1 MASFKSRLVIL
12 AACVCLVC
20 GCGPDKKFSLS
31 AKGRLFAVAPPS
43 AKDLAKMKLQYYWT
57 DSVELAVGESLRR
70 MWRLDEKLYLLTSN
84 NRLVALEAA
93 TGAFA
98 WSCQV
103 ADVKKDVFA
112 PCHAGG
118 VAIPKV
124 GGMDVLREG
133 ARPDEMESFDAVI
146 VNTLGYALLIDRK
159 TGKVKRKLEFE
170 FAANSPGCSDG
181 FHFYVGSVRGWFYA
195 VRLSEGLVTWT
206 MTTKDMITTAPRYAK
221 GVLYV
226 ASNDGSFYAAR
237 PNLGRERR
245 RFWQQ
250 VTDGPLTAGFVVAQ
264 VEEGQGAC
272 FVPSGDYRLY
282 AYNSVTG
289 KTLWTFRAQGPLLK
303 AVQVGVRSVF
313 QYAYRDKFYA
323 LDLATGRERWQMPHG
338 RLVLGAA
345 GAYVFVLSDKRQM
358 LAVHEVLGDVEHSV
372 FMSGLELFV
381 PNAADSVLY
390 AASRSGGIACIRPIG
405 AGHLTPAKLKARRD
419 QDETGA
425 GP

>member
-1 MASFKSRLVIL
+1 MASLRSRLVIL

-31 AKGRLFAVAPPS
+31 GKERLFAVAPPS

-57 DSVELAVGESLRR
+57 ESVDLAVGESLRR

-84 NRLVALEAA
+84 NRLVALDAA
-93 TGAFA
+93 TGAYA

-103 ADVKKDVFA
+103 ADAKKDVFA
-112 PCHAGG
+112 PCHADGA
-118 VAIPKV
+118 AIPTV
-124 GGMDVLREG
+124 GGMDVLRESP
-133 ARPDEMESFDAVI
+133 RPEETESIDAVI
-146 VNTLGYALLIDRK
+146 INTLAYALVIDRK

-170 FAANSPGCSDG
+170 FVANSAGCSDG
-181 FHFYVGSVRGWFYA
+181 THFYVGSVRGWFYA

-206 MTTKDMITTAPRYAK
+206 MTTKDMITTAPKYAG

-226 ASNDGSFYAAR
+226 ASNDGSFYAVR
-237 PNLGRERR
+237 PDMGRKRR
-245 RFWQQ
+245 RLWQQ
-250 VTDGPLTAGFVVAQ
+250 VTDGPLTAAFAVAD
-264 VEEGQGAC
+264 VEAGQGAC

-289 KTLWTFRAQGPLLK
+289 KTLWDFRAQGPLLK

-313 QYAYRDKFYA
+313 QHAHRDQFYA
-323 LDLATGRERWQMPHG
+323 LDLATGRERWRMPQG

-372 FMSGLELFV
+372 FMSGLDLFV
-381 PNAADSVLY
+381 PNAARPVLY
-390 AASRSGGIACIRPIG
+390 AASRSGGVACIRPIG
-405 AGHLTPAKLKARRD
+405 AGHLTAAKLKARP
-419 QDETGA
+419 E
-425 GP
+425 